1 MIPVFKPSF
10 GEEELE
16 ALREP
21 FRTGWIGLGPKTK
34 EFEEKFAKYIGT
46 KYAVALNSGT
56 AALHL
61 AFKILEIEGME
72 VITTPMTFVSTNHA
86 ILYNQGTPVFADIE
100 PDTLNIDPEEIKK
113 NITSKT
119 KAIVVVHYGGH
130 ACDMDPIFKM
140 ARSKGIRIVEDAAH
154 GCGGEFKGQKL
165 GSLGDVEIGRA
176 HV

>member
-21 FRTGWIGLGPKTK
+21 FKKKGNLETLSMVMLDFDKTGWIGLGPKTK
-34 EFEEKFAKYIGT
+34 EFEERFAEYIRT

-61 AFKILEIEGME
+61 GLKVLEIEGME

-86 ILYNQGTPVFADIE
+86 ILYNQGIPVFADIE
-100 PDTLNIDPEEIKK
+100 PDTLNIRPEEVLKISS
-113 NITSKT
+113 I
-119 KAIVVVHYGGH
+119 
-130 ACDMDPIFKM
+130 
-140 ARSKGIRIVEDAAH
+140 
-154 GCGGEFKGQKL
+154 
-165 GSLGDVEIGRA
+165 
-176 HV
+176 